1 MHHNETKTP
10 LIRLAKRGMMEPWKA
25 WCIRVGSILVA
36 LLLGGLV
43 MSIALPEGSNIFSA
57 YGTII
62 EGALGK
68 KTAIRQ
74 TIKLAVPLLG
84 TALAIAPCF
93 KMRFWNIGA
102 EGQITAGAMA
112 ASYFALY
119 CYDKMSSPV
128 LLIVMGVSA
137 ALLGGIWAF
146 IPGFF
151 KAKWNTNETLFTLM
165 MNYIMIGIVR
175 WLKGGP
181 WEGRPGSQI
190 IPNFDKAAV
199 LPKVFGVHCGWI
211 IVLVL
216 VVFMHIYMKYTKHGY
231 EIAVIGDSVNTA
243 RYAGMNV
250 GRIMMRTMFLSGAIC
265 GLVGFMVAS
274 GANMTL
280 SDTVA
285 AGNGFTAI
293 TVAWLS
299 QLNAFAMIVISL
311 MLAILSK
318 GAETLQTRLMVP
330 TSISDIITGILLF
343 CMLGCEFFINYQI
356 LTERSG
362 NLNLCVEGIMFMGC
376 AFGLGGVFYYE
387 QAVGEANSSAAVA
400 LLIALASAFAAGAI
414 ASLIFSFLTIT
425 LRANQNVTGLALTI
439 FGTGVGQFT
448 GEYMRVHQGG
458 YVALSNHLKEFF
470 SKSIFPQGLQNIPVA
485 GKLLFSHSLFF
496 YLALVLAVIM
506 WWFLYKTRTGL
517 HLRSVGENPA
527 TADAAG
533 INVTKFKYLSTIIG
547 GGISAIGGMVYIVTT
562 AGCVWNHEG
571 LSGVGW
577 LAVALVIFC
586 MWHPLSAIWGS
597 IFFGALMILYLRLI
611 IPFIPTQLYKILPY
625 LVTVIVLVISSMRNN
640 KEKQPP
646 ASLGLPYFR
655 EDR

>member
-1 MHHNETKTP
+1 
-10 LIRLAKRGMMEPWKA
+10 
-25 WCIRVGSILVA
+25 
-36 LLLGGLV
+36 
-43 MSIALPEGSNIFSA
+43 MSTIIALIAAAVTFGTVLM
-57 YGTII
+57 YGT
-62 EGALGK
+62 LGE
-68 KTAIRQ
+68 
-74 TIKLAVPLLG
+74 V
-84 TALAIAPCF
+84 
-93 KMRFWNIGA
+93 
-102 EGQITAGAMA
+102 
-112 ASYFALY
+112 
-119 CYDKMSSPV
+119 
-128 LLIVMGVSA
+128 
-137 ALLGGIWAF
+137 
-146 IPGFF
+146 
-151 KAKWNTNETLFTLM
+151 
-165 MNYIMIGIVR
+165 
-175 WLKGGP
+175 
-181 WEGRPGSQI
+181 
-190 IPNFDKAAV
+190 
-199 LPKVFGVHCGWI
+199 
-211 IVLVL
+211 
-216 VVFMHIYMKYTKHGY
+216 
-231 EIAVIGDSVNTA
+231 
-243 RYAGMNV
+243 
-250 GRIMMRTMFLSGAIC
+250 
-265 GLVGFMVAS
+265 
-274 GANMTL
+274 
-280 SDTVA
+280 
-285 AGNGFTAI
+285 
-293 TVAWLS
+293 
-299 QLNAFAMIVISL
+299 
-311 MLAILSK
+311 
-318 GAETLQTRLMVP
+318 
-330 TSISDIITGILLF
+330 
-343 CMLGCEFFINYQI
+343 

-362 NLNLCVEGIMFMGC
+362 NLNLGVEGIMFMGG

-400 LLIALASAFAAGAI
+400 LLIALAASFAAGAI

-470 SKSIFPQGLQNIPVA
+470 SKSFFPQAMQDIPVA

-496 YLALVLAVIM
+496 YLALVLAVVM

-533 INVTKFKYLSTIIG
+533 INVTKFKYLATIIG

-625 LVTVIVLVISSMRNN
+625 VVTVIVLVISSMRNN

-646 ASLGLPYFR
+646 ASLGLNYFR
-655 EDR
+655 EER